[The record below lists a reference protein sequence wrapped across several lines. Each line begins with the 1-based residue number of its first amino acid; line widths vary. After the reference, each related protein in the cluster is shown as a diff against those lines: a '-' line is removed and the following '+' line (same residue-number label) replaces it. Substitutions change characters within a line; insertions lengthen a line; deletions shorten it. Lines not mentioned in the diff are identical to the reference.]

1 MPSLN
6 LAIARLVNIGTDT
19 FAIWAVNAP
28 YSSGN
33 VLRDCVWPHEL
44 TKIWEEWQDMFAN
57 HERLDVVPPGT
68 SQHPNAKSG
77 NIILPPINSDNSYTG
92 RLMQSLGM
100 NLWHWVFNH
109 KTLDSL
115 ERSQGIAIGQ
125 RQPLRFR
132 LDVRDPLL
140 TPLPWEIMQREPG
153 QPTMSLGQTLLFS
166 RTTSTDEP
174 LTNLRSEQALKIL
187 VVLGAD
193 SQILDLEKEADMI
206 EQSLND
212 GAPMGSNS
220 FGYAPCMVKTLL
232 EPTPKELIGELERGG
247 YNVLF
252 YTGHGQVGPDGGYL
266 QLRSDMLINGM
277 QLGQVLKGSGV
288 KLAVF
293 NACWGAQPDSVN
305 SQAIPYSS
313 LAEVQIRLGV
323 PAVLG
328 MRDIIKPVESQNFIN
343 ALANGLRKRLPIDQA
358 VAEARQQ
365 LLKLHGFNHPAWT
378 LPVLYLHPEF
388 NGELLRSFF
397 DGITEL
403 PTEMPE
409 TAFPDIKTQITQ
421 AKLRSLSG
429 GITYNL
435 RKGIT
440 RIGRTPEN
448 DIVIPEPSL
457 SRRHAE
463 ILYRNTEKTYYLEDF
478 STYGTTW
485 ISSNNVW
492 QQIHRREVPLEPG
505 MLLKFGST
513 RTQSW
518 EFVIEDE
525 DLTPNSLLK

>member
-19 FAIWAVNAP
+19 FAIWVVNAP
-28 YSSGN
+28 YPSGN

-44 TKIWEEWQDMFAN
+44 TKIWEEWQEMFAT
-57 HERLDVVPPGT
+57 HERLDVVPKGA
-68 SQHPNAKSG
+68 SQHPNSKVS
-77 NIILPPINSDNSYTG
+77 NLIVPPINPNHGYTG

-100 NLWHWVFNH
+100 NLWHWVFND
-109 KTLDSL
+109 KTLSCL
-115 ERSQGIAIGQ
+115 ERSQGMAIGQ
-125 RQPLRFR
+125 RMPLRFR

-174 LTNLRSEQALKIL
+174 LPPLRSEQALNIL

-193 SQILDLEKEADMI
+193 GERLELEKEAVLI
-206 EQSLND
+206 QQSLND

-232 EPTPKELIGELERGG
+232 EPTPKELIAELERGG

-252 YTGHGQVGPDGGYL
+252 YTGHGNVGPDGGFL
-266 QLRSDMLINGM
+266 LLRPDMLINGIE
-277 QLGQVLKGSGV
+277 LGQVLKGSGV

-293 NACWGAQPDSVN
+293 NACWGAQPEAVN

-313 LAEVQIRLGV
+313 LAEVLIRLGV
-323 PAVLG
+323 PGVLG
-328 MRDIIKPVESQNFIN
+328 MRDIIQPQESQNFIR
-343 ALANGLRKRLPIDQA
+343 ALASGLRKRLPIDQA

-365 LLKLHGFNHPAWT
+365 LLKLHGFNNPTWT

-388 NGELLRSFF
+388 NGELLRGFF

-409 TAFPDIKTQITQ
+409 TAFPGVQAQVFQ

-463 ILYRNTEKTYYLEDF
+463 ILYRNNEKTYYLEDF

-485 ISSNNVW
+485 VSSNGVW

-513 RTQSW
+513 RIQTW
-518 EFVIEDE
+518 EFVIED
-525 DLTPNSLLK
+525 S